1 MKLRSVGEE
10 REPAMTETIKGEGPL
25 LRAVSGVME
34 IRDWSPE
41 GRGFAFR
48 GELKLPPPVAVRK
61 LRDQLE
67 EFGMLP
73 FLSRDAAGTVI
84 RCGAGRPRK
93 EVRRRWLPLFLFLAT
108 VFSTLAVG
116 TLMLGCP
123 AGELLSRPW
132 LLYQGAPFSVTL
144 LVILA
149 CHEFSHYFVSRR
161 HGIRT
166 SLPYFIPFPNIL
178 GTMGAVIISRSP
190 FPDRKSLFDVGI
202 AGPLASFVLS
212 LGALVIGFAEMAA
225 VPVRLAPRVELPG
238 LYLGD
243 SLLTSALFALRFGPL
258 PEGWELVLG
267 PIGFAGWVGLFVTA
281 LNLLPMGQLDGGHI
295 SYAVFGRRHGVI
307 TRAVMLVLAVFGLLA
322 SSPFWIFLALLVAVF
337 GPRHGPPLDD
347 VSPLDP
353 GRRWLAALAFL
364 ILAACFIPVPIR
376 VV

>member
-1 MKLRSVGEE
+1 MT
-10 REPAMTETIKGEGPL
+10 TETIGGEWEL
-25 LRAVSGVME
+25 LRAVSGAME
-34 IRDWSPE
+34 IRDWSRD
-41 GRGFAFR
+41 GRYVVFR
-48 GELKLPPPVAVRK
+48 GELKISPSRAVRQ

-73 FLSRDAAGTVI
+73 FLSREGGETAI
-84 RCGAGRPRK
+84 RCGVGRPRK
-93 EVRRRWLPLFLFLAT
+93 EITLRGLPLLLFLAT
-108 VFSTLAVG
+108 IFSTLAVG
-116 TLMLGCP
+116 ALMLGYP
-123 AGELLSRPW
+123 VGELFARPW
-132 LLYQGAPFSVTL
+132 LLWRGAPFSVTL
-144 LVILA
+144 LVILV

-178 GTMGAVIISRSP
+178 GTMGAVIVSRSP

-212 LGALVIGFAEMAA
+212 LAALVIGFAGMSA
-225 VPVRLAPRVELPG
+225 VPVRFSSLVEMPG

-243 SLLTSALFALRFGPL
+243 SLLTTALFTLRFGPL

-347 VSPLDP
+347 VSLLDP